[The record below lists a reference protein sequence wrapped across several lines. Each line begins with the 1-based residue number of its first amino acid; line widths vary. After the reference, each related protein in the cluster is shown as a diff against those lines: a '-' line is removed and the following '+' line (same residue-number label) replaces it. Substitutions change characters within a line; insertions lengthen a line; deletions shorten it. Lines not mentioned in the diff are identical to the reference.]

1 MDPESL
7 SLLFSGIRLMVLG
20 MGMVF
25 FFLAL
30 MIVAMNIMEKAL
42 RPFAHM
48 FQAPAKPAVRAPVK
62 SSEEDTTLAAIAAT
76 AVELARIPK

>member
-30 MIVAMNIMEKAL
+30 MIITMNIMEKAL
-42 RPFAHM
+42 RPFAQM
-48 FQAPAKPAVRAPVK
+48 LQVPVKPAPRAPV
-62 SSEEDTTLAAIAAT
+62 SSPEEDTTLAAVAAT